1 MKKTILLVLILAL
14 GMVPEVVNADFT
26 FGTPTNLGPP
36 VNSAIGELGSS
47 ITADGLQLYF
57 LDYPSRRPGGYGN
70 KDIWVTTRS
79 TKGDPWGEPVN
90 LGPIVNSSHGEDGP
104 SISADGLMLYFSS
117 NRPGGQGGYDIWVTT
132 RETRGEDWG
141 HPVNLG
147 PPVNTSSFELGICIS
162 PDGLQ
167 LYFDDYFGPRP
178 GGQGRGDLWV
188 TTRATV
194 SDPWG
199 VPVNLGPTVNGSS
212 NDICPNVSADGRT
225 AVLAYLER
233 AGIPHRERNG
243 RLMVPAEREYTVLK
257 QLTTSDVISSS
268 DVDFSAIITDTN
280 PFLTKEQN
288 RKRWL
293 ITKMNV
299 LSMLIGQFS
308 GIERATVVIDQPDFR
323 GFGSSH
329 LTPTASVTVF
339 PRGEGLSTRTIEAI
353 ADLVAGAQPGLKV
366 SDVRVIDA
374 KNGTSYTPRDEQNL
388 TASRYLEVKQATERD
403 VRATIEDLLAPIAGV
418 RVAVNA
424 QVDVREVEQRLDRYE
439 DPKVGPLSQSRR
451 TLESTSQSTSAEPG
465 VRPNTGAAIA
475 ARGASGT
482 QVTDESSRET
492 TLPVFPR
499 DARLITDPKGYAL
512 KINATILVPRSYFVA
527 RFRMDRNDPEAVPDE
542 AQLEPVVTS
551 ETARIKA
558 MVEPLIDTAAYP
570 EAQPGTVVVSMIPDM
585 VTAGGVAMP
594 GVPAPGM
601 TGPPGALVAGG
612 MNTDL
617 LKYILLAG

>member
-1 MKKTILLVLILAL
+1 MSAVQRTFQSIGTQLKDLPSTAKMLIFSLMVILTLSLFLVAQFA
-14 GMVPEVVNADFT
+14 GRPSMVPL
-26 FGTPTNLGPP
+26 P
-36 VNSAIGELGSS
+36 
-47 ITADGLQLYF
+47 
-57 LDYPSRRPGGYGN
+57 LDL
-70 KDIWVTTRS
+70 D
-79 TKGDPWGEPVN
+79 
-90 LGPIVNSSHGEDGP
+90 
-104 SISADGLMLYFSS
+104 
-117 NRPGGQGGYDIWVTT
+117 
-132 RETRGEDWG
+132 
-141 HPVNLG
+141 
-147 PPVNTSSFELGICIS
+147 
-162 PDGLQ
+162 
-167 LYFDDYFGPRP
+167 
-178 GGQGRGDLWV
+178 
-188 TTRATV
+188 
-194 SDPWG
+194 
-199 VPVNLGPTVNGSS
+199 
-212 NDICPNVSADGRT
+212 ADGRT

-257 QLTTSDVISSS
+257 QLTTGDVISSS

-499 DARLITDPKGYAL
+499 DARMITDPKGYAL

-617 LKYILLAG
+617 LKYILLAGLSLLSLGMMFLMVRKAGVQSKLPTAEEIVGVPPALPTDQSEIVGEAEESAPAMEGMELDDDTLRHKQMLGQISDMVKQNPDEVANLLRRWIRVEA

>member
-1 MKKTILLVLILAL
+1 MSAVQRTFQSIGTQLKDLPSTAKMLIFSLMVILTLSLFLVAQFA
-14 GMVPEVVNADFT
+14 GRPSMVPL
-26 FGTPTNLGPP
+26 P
-36 VNSAIGELGSS
+36 
-47 ITADGLQLYF
+47 
-57 LDYPSRRPGGYGN
+57 LDL
-70 KDIWVTTRS
+70 D
-79 TKGDPWGEPVN
+79 
-90 LGPIVNSSHGEDGP
+90 
-104 SISADGLMLYFSS
+104 
-117 NRPGGQGGYDIWVTT
+117 
-132 RETRGEDWG
+132 
-141 HPVNLG
+141 
-147 PPVNTSSFELGICIS
+147 
-162 PDGLQ
+162 
-167 LYFDDYFGPRP
+167 
-178 GGQGRGDLWV
+178 
-188 TTRATV
+188 
-194 SDPWG
+194 
-199 VPVNLGPTVNGSS
+199 
-212 NDICPNVSADGRT
+212 ADGRT

-257 QLTTSDVISSS
+257 QLTTGDVISSS
-268 DVDFSAIITDTN
+268 DVDFSAIIKDTN

-329 LTPTASVTVF
+329 LTPTASVTVI

-374 KNGTSYTPRDEQNL
+374 KNGTSYTPRDDQNL

-403 VRATIEDLLAPIAGV
+403 VRATIENLLAPIAGV

-424 QVDVREVEQRLDRYE
+424 QVDIREVEQRLDRYE

-527 RFRMDRNDPEAVPDE
+527 RFRMDRNDPEAVPNE

-570 EAQPGTVVVSMIPDM
+570 EAQPGTVVVSMIFDM

-594 GVPAPGM
+594 GVPATGM
-601 TGPPGALVAGG
+601 TGPPGALVVGG

-617 LKYILLAG
+617 LKYILLAGLSLLSLGMMFLMVRKAGVQSKLPTAEEIVGVPPALPTDQSEIVGEAEESAPAMEGVELDDDTLRHKQMLGQISDMVKQNPDEVANLLRRWIRVEA